1 MARPHRL
8 TAWALV
14 AWAALVGLDVSHA
27 RAQITGDPVSVE
39 CTWLGGA
46 AWPSLDGVTCY
57 GGPPDY
63 PEGECFTTEA
73 EHCLVVYALDEPYQ
87 TPNGDWITL
96 DYTLHDFGGWIRE
109 CDYANSYLGHVP
121 RSYFEGFDYA
131 CWIYRY
137 CKPADRWSCPGYA
150 EECEPPGVDG
160 EGRLNPCGELEDC
173 LFDASNYCWSCPSG
187 TISCSYSMCAY
198 PDEERRAACVAMGS
212 GSFVAI
218 SDTGRCGDTRFS
230 TDAYC
235 NIRWWPTDDPPPCFF
250 ACDLAALMIDQVAA
264 YEQRTR
270 VVIGDDPLPQYRPA
284 PAEWWIIENW
294 PDFDPDGGTSPGD
307 PDPGGD
313 PGWPECGIDQPCP
326 WNGATGF
333 GDGPDMPQQSVELP
347 GNLWSDGSWLPA
359 SCPADESLDFGAL
372 GSFDVP
378 FSAMC
383 EVAAALGRWVV
394 IVALIAGAGIIFG
407 SRQV

>member
-235 NIRWWPTDDPPPCFF
+235 NIRWWPTDDPPPCFL
-250 ACDLAALMIDQVAA
+250 LAI
-264 YEQRTR
+264 
-270 VVIGDDPLPQYRPA
+270 
-284 PAEWWIIENW
+284 
-294 PDFDPDGGTSPGD
+294 
-307 PDPGGD
+307 
-313 PGWPECGIDQPCP
+313 
-326 WNGATGF
+326 
-333 GDGPDMPQQSVELP
+333 
-347 GNLWSDGSWLPA
+347 
-359 SCPADESLDFGAL
+359 
-372 GSFDVP
+372 
-378 FSAMC
+378 
-383 EVAAALGRWVV
+383 
-394 IVALIAGAGIIFG
+394 
-407 SRQV
+407 SRR